1 MNISSVSSVA
11 HLNSGSQEGVEARN
25 DYSIAVAKKI
35 NDTVKQEGE
44 AAVQLIETAAAH
56 DKVVGVKLDTKA

>member
-1 MNISSVSSVA
+1 MNISSASSIA

-25 DYSIAVAKKI
+25 DYSIAIAKKI
-35 NDTVKQEGE
+35 TDTVKQEGQ

-56 DKVVGVKLDTKA
+56 DQVVGVKLNARA